1 MYIGQAVDIATRW
14 KNHAKAGLG
23 IDTPANNKLY
33 KAMQEDGL
41 ENFSFELL
49 EECSRAELNEKEKWY
64 ISLYQSDQ
72 FGYNSNSGVGKA

>member
-1 MYIGQAVDIATRW
+1 
-14 KNHAKAGLG
+14 
-23 IDTPANNKLY
+23 
-33 KAMQEDGL
+33 MQEDGL